1 MSDEHLLSELER
13 EIARAEKGLPSQN
26 QPGFKQKKPRR
37 FSRKDYSLPG
47 EYPGFLVALCG
58 VIAKPFGMLVLLY
71 GIVGAIV
78 QFFIFRKAIA
88 ASGFAAFLDMRS
100 VYLLLFLVSFVLLYK
115 LGVLLAK
122 IANS

>member
-1 MSDEHLLSELER
+1 M
-13 EIARAEKGLPSQN
+13 
-26 QPGFKQKKPRR
+26 
-37 FSRKDYSLPG
+37 PG

-115 LGVLLAK
+115 LAVLLAK

>member
-1 MSDEHLLSELER
+1 M
-13 EIARAEKGLPSQN
+13 
-26 QPGFKQKKPRR
+26 
-37 FSRKDYSLPG
+37 PG

-88 ASGFAAFLDMRS
+88 ASGFSAFLDMRS